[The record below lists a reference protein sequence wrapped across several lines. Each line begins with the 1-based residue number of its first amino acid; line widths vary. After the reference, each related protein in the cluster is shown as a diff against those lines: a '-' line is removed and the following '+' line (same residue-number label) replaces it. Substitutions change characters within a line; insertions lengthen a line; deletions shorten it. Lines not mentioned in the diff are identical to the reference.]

1 MELYNRINRKT
12 IKMSK
17 KLITDELIEQKM
29 ISYGYGEKNSHD
41 EEYVRE
47 LVLKHFD
54 AELTDQWQSNCD
66 YYIYEESTS
75 DGYSVFVSCY
85 DINKICVSEDIHYYD
100 GDLSGNLQDAIRDNM
115 EIYVDDLNQCFIDE
129 AIQDLYCDLSQRFY
143 DQAIDELEDEGYK
156 QINELKVTL

>member
-29 ISYGYGEKNSHD
+29 ISYGYGETNSHD

-47 LVLKHFD
+47 LILKHYD

-66 YYIYEESTS
+66 YYIYEESTA
-75 DGYSVFVSCY
+75 DGYSVFVACY
-85 DINKICVSEDIHYYD
+85 DTSSISVNEDIHYYD
-100 GDLSGNLQDAIRDNM
+100 SDLSSKLQDAIKDGF
-115 EIYVDDLNQCFIDE
+115 EIYVDDLHQCFIDD
-129 AIQDLYCDLSQRFY
+129 AIQELYLYLAEHMHS
-143 DQAIDELEDEGYK
+143 QAIDEREDEGYK
-156 QINELKVTL
+156 QNTVEAG

>member
-29 ISYGYGEKNSHD
+29 ISYGYGETNSHD

-47 LVLKHFD
+47 LILKHYD

-66 YYIYEESTS
+66 YYIYEESTA
-75 DGYSVFVSCY
+75 DGYSVFVACY
-85 DINKICVSEDIHYYD
+85 DTSSISVNEDIHYYD
-100 GDLSGNLQDAIRDNM
+100 SDLSGKLQDAIKDGF
-115 EIYVDDLNQCFIDE
+115 EIYVDDLHQCFIDD
-129 AIQDLYCDLSQRFY
+129 AIQELYEYLAERFHA
-143 DQAIDELEDEGYK
+143 QAIDELEDEGYK
-156 QINELKVTL
+156 QNTAVAG

>member
-29 ISYGYGEKNSHD
+29 ISYGYGETNSHD

-47 LVLKHFD
+47 LILKHYD

-66 YYIYEESTS
+66 YYIYEESTA
-75 DGYSVFVSCY
+75 DGYSVFVTTHDTSY
-85 DINKICVSEDIHYYD
+85 ISVNENIHYYD
-100 GDLSGNLQDAIRDNM
+100 SDLSGVLQDAIKDGG
-115 EIYVDDLNQCFIDE
+115 EIYVDDLFQYFIDD
-129 AIQDLYCDLSQRFY
+129 AIRELYEYLAESMHS
-143 DQAIDELEDEGYK
+143 QAIEELEDEGYK
-156 QINELKVTL
+156 QNTTVVG

>member
-29 ISYGYGEKNSHD
+29 ISYGFGETDSHD

-47 LVLKHFD
+47 LILKHYD

-66 YYIYEESTS
+66 YYIYEESTA
-75 DGYSVFVSCY
+75 DGYSVFVACY
-85 DINKICVSEDIHYYD
+85 DTSSISVNEDIHYYD
-100 GDLSGNLQDAIRDNM
+100 SDLSGKLQDAIKDGF
-115 EIYVDDLNQCFIDE
+115 EIYVDDLHQCFIDD
-129 AIQDLYCDLSQRFY
+129 AIQELYEYLAERFHA
-143 DQAIDELEDEGYK
+143 QAIDELEDEGYK
-156 QINELKVTL
+156 QNTVTTG

>member
-29 ISYGYGEKNSHD
+29 ISYGYGETNSHD

-47 LVLKHFD
+47 LILKHYD

-66 YYIYEESTS
+66 YYIYEESTA
-75 DGYSVFVSCY
+75 DGYSVFVACY
-85 DINKICVSEDIHYYD
+85 DTSSISVNEDIHYYD
-100 GDLSGNLQDAIRDNM
+100 SDLSGKLQDAIKDGF
-115 EIYVDDLNQCFIDE
+115 EIYVDDLHQCFIDDAMQE
-129 AIQDLYCDLSQRFY
+129 LYEDLAERFHA
-143 DQAIDELEDEGYK
+143 QAIDELEDEGYK
-156 QINELKVTL
+156 QNTAVAG

>member
-29 ISYGYGEKNSHD
+29 ISYGYGETNSHD

-47 LVLKHFD
+47 LILKHYD

-66 YYIYEESTS
+66 YYIYEESTA
-75 DGYSVFVSCY
+75 DGYSVFVACY
-85 DINKICVSEDIHYYD
+85 DTSSISVNEDIHYYD
-100 GDLSGNLQDAIRDNM
+100 SDLSGKLQDAIKDGF
-115 EIYVDDLNQCFIDE
+115 EIYVDDLHQCFIDDAMRE
-129 AIQDLYCDLSQRFY
+129 LYEDLAERFHA
-143 DQAIDELEDEGYK
+143 QAIDELEDEGYK
-156 QINELKVTL
+156 QNTVTTG

>member
-29 ISYGYGEKNSHD
+29 ISYGYGETNSHD

-47 LVLKHFD
+47 LILKHYD

-66 YYIYEESTS
+66 YYIYEESTA
-75 DGYSVFVSCY
+75 DGYSVFVACY
-85 DINKICVSEDIHYYD
+85 DTSSISVNEDIHYYD
-100 GDLSGNLQDAIRDNM
+100 SDLSGKLQDAIKDGF
-115 EIYVDDLNQCFIDE
+115 EIYVDDLHQCFIDD
-129 AIQDLYCDLSQRFY
+129 AIQELYEYLAERFHA
-143 DQAIDELEDEGYK
+143 QAIDELEDEGYK
-156 QINELKVTL
+156 QNTEVAG

>member
-29 ISYGYGEKNSHD
+29 ISYGYGETNSHD

-47 LVLKHFD
+47 LILKHFD

-66 YYIYEESTS
+66 YYIYEESTA
-75 DGYSVFVSCY
+75 DGYSVFVACY
-85 DINKICVSEDIHYYD
+85 DTSSISVNEDIHYYD
-100 GDLSGNLQDAIRDNM
+100 SDLSGKLQDAIKDGF
-115 EIYVDDLNQCFIDE
+115 EIYVDDLHQCFIDDAMQE
-129 AIQDLYCDLSQRFY
+129 LYLYLAERFH
-143 DQAIDELEDEGYK
+143 QEAIDELEDEGYK
-156 QINELKVTL
+156 QNTEVAG

>member
-29 ISYGYGEKNSHD
+29 ISYGFGETNSHD

-47 LVLKHFD
+47 LILKHYD

-66 YYIYEESTS
+66 YYIYEESTA
-75 DGYSVFVSCY
+75 DGYSVFVACY
-85 DINKICVSEDIHYYD
+85 DTNSISVNEDIHYYD
-100 GDLSGNLQDAIRDNM
+100 SDLSGKLQDAIKDGF
-115 EIYVDDLNQCFIDE
+115 EIYVDDLHQDFIDDAMQE
-129 AIQDLYCDLSQRFY
+129 LYLYLAERFH
-143 DQAIDELEDEGYK
+143 QEAIDELEDEGYK
-156 QINELKVTL
+156 QNTAVAG

>member
-29 ISYGYGEKNSHD
+29 ISYGYGETNSHD

-47 LVLKHFD
+47 LILKHYD

-66 YYIYEESTS
+66 YYIYEESTA
-75 DGYSVFVSCY
+75 DGYSVFVACY
-85 DINKICVSEDIHYYD
+85 DTSSISVNEDIHYYD
-100 GDLSGNLQDAIRDNM
+100 SDLSGKLQDAIKDGF
-115 EIYVDDLNQCFIDE
+115 EIYVDDLHQCFIDDAMQE
-129 AIQDLYCDLSQRFY
+129 LYLELAERFHA
-143 DQAIDELEDEGYK
+143 QAIDELEDEGYK
-156 QINELKVTL
+156 QNTAVAG

>member
-29 ISYGYGEKNSHD
+29 ISYGFGETNSHD

-47 LVLKHFD
+47 LILKHYD

-66 YYIYEESTS
+66 YYIYEESTA
-75 DGYSVFVSCY
+75 DGYSVFVACY
-85 DINKICVSEDIHYYD
+85 DTSSISVNEDIHYYD
-100 GDLSGNLQDAIRDNM
+100 SDLSGKLQDAIKDGF
-115 EIYVDDLNQCFIDE
+115 EIYVDDLHQDFIDDAMQE
-129 AIQDLYCDLSQRFY
+129 LYLYLAERFH
-143 DQAIDELEDEGYK
+143 QEAIDELEDEGYK
-156 QINELKVTL
+156 QNTAVAG

>member
-29 ISYGYGEKNSHD
+29 ISYGYGETNSHD

-47 LVLKHFD
+47 LILKHYD

-66 YYIYEESTS
+66 YYIYEESTA
-75 DGYSVFVSCY
+75 DGYSVFVACY
-85 DINKICVSEDIHYYD
+85 DTSSISVNEDIHYYD
-100 GDLSGNLQDAIRDNM
+100 SDLSGKLQDAIKDGF
-115 EIYVDDLNQCFIDE
+115 EIYVDDLHQDFIDD
-129 AIQDLYCDLSQRFY
+129 AIQELYLYLAERFH
-143 DQAIDELEDEGYK
+143 QEAIDELEDEGYK
-156 QINELKVTL
+156 QNTAVAG

>member
-29 ISYGYGEKNSHD
+29 ISYGYGETNSHD

-47 LVLKHFD
+47 LILKHYD

-66 YYIYEESTS
+66 YYIYEESTA
-75 DGYSVFVSCY
+75 DGYSVFVACY
-85 DINKICVSEDIHYYD
+85 DTSSISVNEDIHYYD
-100 GDLSGNLQDAIRDNM
+100 SDLSGKLQDAIKDGF
-115 EIYVDDLNQCFIDE
+115 EIYVDDLHQCFIDDAMQE
-129 AIQDLYCDLSQRFY
+129 LYEYLAERFHA
-143 DQAIDELEDEGYK
+143 QAIDELEDEGYK
-156 QINELKVTL
+156 QNTAVAG